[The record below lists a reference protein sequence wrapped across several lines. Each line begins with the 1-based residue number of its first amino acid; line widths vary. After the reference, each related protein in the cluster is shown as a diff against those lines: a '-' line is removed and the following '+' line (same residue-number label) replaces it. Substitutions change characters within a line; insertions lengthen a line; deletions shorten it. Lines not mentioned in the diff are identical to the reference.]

1 MITPN
6 AWSSSVI
13 PAIVIVSWH
22 KVPVT
27 LELSSYEMDQGESEV
42 TNTPLQQRFKF
53 TREISLN
60 VLLTSDPSCL

>member
-1 MITPN
+1 M
-6 AWSSSVI
+6 
-13 PAIVIVSWH
+13 VIVSWH
-22 KVPVT
+22 KSPVT
-27 LELSSYEMDQGESEV
+27 SELSIYEMDQGESEV